1 MESLGILI
9 TGKLRFKGSNAIDEF
24 IDNLNGH
31 TVYVSTYPEY
41 KDLAYQLTDN
51 VMITKASDMDVPK
64 VPPRWRKFY
73 GRNATNLCQWWHL
86 DALMKKYWVQ
96 LLTHGYTLKIR
107 TDCNLYDKI
116 TLDYFSGVA
125 NGEFY
130 CNSDHSFYATSKH
143 FIKTLS
149 DFYAKSTTEYFD
161 KCNQYI
167 PINYFNLVKQ
177 DRTPK
182 THHAPTEKYNRVR
195 RPRVILNGIG
205 GFVYPKDIYS
215 NDHDERIQNIK
226 DRIRDGKLTI
236 DYTKGY
242 TSKKG
247 RCVGI
252 KYFQSEKY
260 FALHIINNSIVKQYK
275 LPTFGV
281 Y

>member
-1 MESLGILI
+1 VESLGILI

-24 IDNLNGH
+24 IENLNGH

-41 KDLAYQLTDN
+41 KALAYQLTDN
-51 VMITKASDMDVPK
+51 VMITETSDMDVPK
-64 VPPRWRKFY
+64 VPPRWRKLY
-73 GRNATNLCQWWHL
+73 GRDATNLYQWWHL
-86 DALMKKYWVQ
+86 DALMKKYKEQ
-96 LLTHGYTLKIR
+96 LLTHKYLLKIR

-116 TLDYFSGVA
+116 TLDYFQEVTD
-125 NGEFY
+125 GEFY

-143 FIKTLS
+143 FTQTLS
-149 DFYAKSTTEYFD
+149 DFYVKGTTEYFD

-167 PINYFNLVKQ
+167 PINYLNLIKQ

-182 THHAPTEKYNRVR
+182 THHTPSEKYNRVR
-195 RPRVILNGIG
+195 RARHWLNGVWGI
-205 GFVYPKDIYS
+205 VYPKDIYS
-215 NDHDERIQNIK
+215 TDPDELIQNIT

-242 TSKKG
+242 TTRKG

-281 Y
+281 H